1 MQLYEDGVA
10 VQVGDRVT
18 HHGVHAIVESIHDAA
33 ELVRWG
39 LEEEPGF
46 MIVCDQCGRVLI
58 NPGSYD
64 WEDVSFVARA
74 S

>member
-1 MQLYEDGVA
+1 MLLYDDCVT

-18 HHGVHAIVESIHDAA
+18 HHGVPAIVESIHDAA
-33 ELVRWG
+33 ELLRWG
-39 LEEEPGF
+39 LEEESGF

-64 WEDVSFVARA
+64 WEDVSFLARV